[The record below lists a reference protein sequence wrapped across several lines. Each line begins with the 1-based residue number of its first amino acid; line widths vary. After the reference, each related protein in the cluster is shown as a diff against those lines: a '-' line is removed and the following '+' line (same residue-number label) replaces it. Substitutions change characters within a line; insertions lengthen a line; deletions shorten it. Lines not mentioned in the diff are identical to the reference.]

1 MKQRELAETF
11 ADIPK
16 EVGTVT
22 LPKWGFIGRILRA
35 RKKHT
40 LYISELPIGKVQL
53 IAAELDDMLGADGIA
68 DMSQS
73 DQINKLLRENIPRV
87 VRIVALASC
96 KGSKM
101 PSPALLLAINDQ
113 LPMNTLQE
121 AFIEVY
127 RRLDLTP
134 FFGILGLAKSL
145 NLNLMPDQEARGQA

>member
-1 MKQRELAETF
+1 MKQREIAETF
-11 ADIPK
+11 ADVPK
-16 EVGTVT
+16 EVGTVL
-22 LPKWGFIGRILRA
+22 LPKWGSIGKWFGLQSRVAL
-35 RKKHT
+35 H
-40 LYISELPIGKVQL
+40 ISELPIGKVQL
-53 IAAELDDMLGADGIA
+53 IAAELDDMLGVDGIV

-113 LPMNTLQE
+113 LPMSTLQE

-134 FFGILGLAKSL
+134 FFNIMGLAKSL
-145 NLNLMPDQEARGQA
+145 SLSLIPEAEADGRK